1 MGEPSMS
8 TPSMPSDS
16 TEAEESKPLLE
27 PVQSSSSYCG
37 AARCVGIALVGVLLL
52 PLLLVLLV
60 LLLFLAPLFR
70 LLSLLQNYQVADIKD
85 HCCIVTGASQ
95 GLGKQFAK
103 TLADEGVTKLVI
115 AARSADKLEQVKTE
129 VTSAHPLCSVLVVP
143 TDVTDAAARDN
154 LVQQS
159 VLHAAGNKMTLI
171 NNAGFDAK
179 QHLDHVPSESSAKK
193 FDMHI
198 DLNLRAVLH
207 LTHAFMPHLVK
218 NGGHVVNIGSVA
230 SKAAAPFQAT
240 YNATKFGIVGFT
252 NSVHMECKHM
262 GWSVS
267 ASAIYPGTVVGDEGM
282 AETCRQMSSEEEWN
296 YVIKTF
302 GSTTA
307 IAQAHAVIRAVN
319 YDEPELYV
327 VEPSPENG
335 ILLGNI
341 FPRINDWAAK
351 DERFLGPVWKWLSH
365 MADVQGD

>member
-37 AARCVGIALVGVLLL
+37 AARCVGIAFVGVLLL
-52 PLLLVLLV
+52 PLLFVLLV
-60 LLLFLAPLFR
+60 LLLFLTPLFR
-70 LLSLLQNYQVADIKD
+70 LLSLLQNYQVADIKE

-103 TLADEGVTKLVI
+103 TLADEGVTRLVL
-115 AARSADKLEQVKTE
+115 AARNKEKLEQVKSE

-143 TDVTDAAARDN
+143 TDVTDAAAREN

-159 VLHAAGNKMTLI
+159 VLHAGSNKMTLI
-171 NNAGFDAK
+171 NNAGYSAK
-179 QHLDHVPSESSAKK
+179 QHIDHVPTPSSANK

-198 DLNLRAVLH
+198 DINLRGVLH

-218 NGGHVVNIGSVA
+218 NGGHVVNVGSVA
-230 SKAAAPFQAT
+230 SKAAAPFQAA
-240 YNATKFGIVGFT
+240 YNATKFGVTGIT
-252 NSVHMECKHM
+252 KSVRMECKYM
-262 GWSVS
+262 GWPVSV
-267 ASAIYPGTVVGDEGM
+267 SAIYPGTVVGDGM
-282 AETCRQMSSEEEWN
+282 AEDMRKTSSEEEWN
-296 YVIKTF
+296 YLIKTF
-302 GSTTA
+302 GSTTPL
-307 IAQAHAVIRAVN
+307 AQAQAVIRAVN

-335 ILLGNI
+335 IILGDI
-341 FPRINDWAAK
+341 FPRINDWSAREK
-351 DERFLGPVWKWLSH
+351 KMLGPVWKWLSH
-365 MADVQGD
+365 MADVEGD